1 MSNLS
6 LAVKKCIKGACF
18 KLKHAEALLSGGG
31 VVGNVYLGN
40 IDWSCK
46 EIG

>member
-6 LAVKKCIKGACF
+6 LAVKSALKVHVLISNMQ
-18 KLKHAEALLSGGG
+18 KLYCQG